1 MKKALLIMS
10 VLVLGACS
18 SLKNNERQVTT
29 NEMKNW
35 EKTISK
41 AVVESAYISDEYGN
55 EDPIYYLRKTG
66 KMSEKD
72 FNFLSTLTTK
82 KEMDE
87 EDIEKFQKLLNKYP
101 NKIDRKFFLEDT
113 NLKNPKGLVDKMVA
127 DSRLRMANPSNHIAT
142 QVASEEEW
150 QDIVTLSQKSDLD
163 EKDTKKLRKLL
174 NKFIK
179 RKEFFDERSWY
190 GAEISERLE
199 EIVGKAKVGY
209 EDKKQLNNINAKAL
223 YIAYPDYL
231 SPLERWKD

>member
-18 SLKNNERQVTT
+18 SLKETERQVTT
-29 NEMKNW
+29 EEMKNW

-41 AVVESAYISDEYGN
+41 VVEEKAYISDEYGN

-66 KMSEKD
+66 IMSEKD
-72 FNFLSTLTTK
+72 YTFLSTLTTK
-82 KEMDE
+82 KEMEE
-87 EDIEKFQKLLNKYP
+87 EDIEKFTKLLNKYP
-101 NKIDRKFFLEDT
+101 SKIDRKFFLEDT

-127 DSRLRMANPSNHIAT
+127 ESRLKMDNPSNHIAT
-142 QVASEEEW
+142 KVATEEEW
-150 QDIVTLSQKSDLD
+150 QEIVELSKKSDLN

-179 RKEFFDERSWY
+179 RKEFFNERSWY

-199 EIVGKAKVGY
+199 TIVEKSKADNVGKK
-209 EDKKQLNNINAKAL
+209 ELNNINAKAL